1 MITRVQSAGVR
12 RDKRDAQWPG
22 RLLAIIFC
30 VLVSGGG
37 AALVWVGWRGVI
49 TQHLVITSRTGGTFQ
64 PTVSSTIVYTGLA
77 AVRVGSGMIAAG
89 LLLASWGMTW
99 AASVVKVWRGGV
111 SAYRTRPILWWISLA
126 VFVLTFLLLTPP
138 WIGAHAVAWL
148 AVIAAFVLLGA
159 QRRASMI
166 WNIGRAL
173 FIAAVAVA
181 LIAGPLRWSGV
192 GGLLLFGGVFA
203 HLFTLRFPQCASW
216 TALAIEHA
224 EPNHGS
230 TRPHE
235 PCV

>member
-89 LLLASWGMTW
+89 LLLASWSASW
-99 AASVVKVWRGGV
+99 AASMVKVWRRGE
-111 SAYRTRPILWWISLA
+111 SAYRPRRILWWRSLA
-126 VFVLTFLLLTPP
+126 VCVMTFLLLLPP
-138 WIGAHAVAWL
+138 WIGLNFVTWL
-148 AVIAAFVLLGA
+148 GVIAAFVLLGL
-159 QRRASMI
+159 QRRANMAR
-166 WNIGRAL
+166 NVGRAL

-181 LIAGPLRWSGV
+181 LFAEPLRWSAA
-192 GGLLLFGGVFA
+192 GGLLLFGGVLA
-203 HLFTLRFPQCASW
+203 HLFTLRFPPSASW
-216 TALAIEHA
+216 TAIAAARSSAALTTSNPRRE
-224 EPNHGS
+224 S
-230 TRPHE
+230 
-235 PCV
+235 